1 MASFFEKLASRENQT
16 ADAIPEMLRT
26 HPSGSGRISEARARA
41 RQLPHGDHVDS
52 LAYGLAKARV
62 RVLTARRPED
72 AMAYFQIRADST
84 DAADRYGL
92 ALSFMGI
99 GLHDQAERIFR
110 ELSAENPTV
119 MAFRIGWAE
128 ALAAAGADNQAIEVY
143 SQANAVAPRNIP
155 LVISYGETLLHAG
168 RAAQAHKILLDLLN
182 NVTPIPKQIELIARA
197 ASAEGDMIN
206 AHQYMSEYYASIGEL
221 ELAIEQLEMARAT
234 PGVNSVQLARFNAR
248 LDEFAEWLEE
258 TER

>member
-1 MASFFEKLASRENQT
+1 
-16 ADAIPEMLRT
+16 
-26 HPSGSGRISEARARA
+26 
-41 RQLPHGDHVDS
+41 
-52 LAYGLAKARV
+52 LAKARV